1 MDVLPEADQK
11 ATVVR
16 TMFDRI
22 APSYDRMNR
31 IITLGF
37 DRRWRRSLID
47 ALGVDSSDTVLD
59 LACGTGDF
67 AVMARERG
75 ARVIG
80 LDFAGAMLTA
90 ARRRCPETVALVRG
104 DALRLPL
111 ADGSVTVAVSGF
123 ALRNFV
129 AIPPV
134 LEELARVLRPGGRL
148 GLLEVDEP
156 RSGLLR
162 LGHGVYFQRVVPAI
176 GALLSDG
183 SAYRYLPA
191 SAAYLP
197 EGEGLR
203 AMLEEAG
210 FTSIEKRSHLGG
222 AAQSIM
228 AVRA

>member
-1 MDVLPEADQK
+1 MNVLPQADEK

-31 IITLGF
+31 LITLGF
-37 DRRWRRSLID
+37 DQRWRRALID
-47 ALGVDSSDTVLD
+47 SLGVDSADTVLD

-67 AVMARERG
+67 ALIARERG
-75 ARVIG
+75 AQVVG

-90 ARRRCPETVALVRG
+90 ARERCPDAIGLVRG

-111 ADGSVTVAVSGF
+111 ASGSVSVAVSGF

-134 LEELARVLRPGGRL
+134 LEELARVLRPGGRV

-162 LGHGVYFQRVVPAI
+162 LGHGLYFQRVVPAL

-183 SAYRYLPA
+183 RAYRYLPA

-197 EGEGLR
+197 DGEGLR

-222 AAQSIM
+222 AAQSIT

>member
-1 MDVLPEADQK
+1 MDALPEADEK
-11 ATVVR
+11 AAAVR
-16 TMFDRI
+16 SMFDRI

-37 DRRWRRSLID
+37 DQRWRRSLID
-47 ALGVDSSDTVLD
+47 ALGVDGSDTVLD

-67 AVMARERG
+67 ALMARERG

-80 LDFAGAMLTA
+80 LDFAGAMLAA
-90 ARRRCPETVALVRG
+90 ARERCPEAVTLVRG

-111 ADGSVTVAVSGF
+111 ADGSVSVAVSGF

-134 LEELARVLRPGGRL
+134 LDELARVLRPGGRI

-162 LGHGVYFQRVVPAI
+162 LGHGVYFQRVVPAL

-183 SAYRYLPA
+183 RAYRYLPA

-197 EGEGLR
+197 DGEGLR
-203 AMLEEAG
+203 DMLAGAG

-222 AAQSIM
+222 AAQSIT
-228 AVRA
+228 AARA

>member
-1 MDVLPEADQK
+1 MYVLPEADQK
-11 ATVVR
+11 AAVVR

-37 DRRWRRSLID
+37 DQRWRRSLIA
-47 ALGVDSSDTVLD
+47 ALGVDGSDTVLD

-67 AVMARERG
+67 ALMARERG

-90 ARRRCPETVALVRG
+90 ARRRCPDTVALVRG

-111 ADGSVTVAVSGF
+111 ADGSATVAVSGF

-134 LEELARVLRPGGRL
+134 LEELARVLRPGGRV

-162 LGHGVYFQRVVPAI
+162 FGHGVYFQRVVPAI

-197 EGEGLR
+197 DGEGLR
-203 AMLEEAG
+203 TMLAEAG

-222 AAQSIM
+222 AAQSIL

>member
-1 MDVLPEADQK
+1 MDALPEADEK
-11 ATVVR
+11 AAAVR
-16 TMFDRI
+16 SMFDRI

-37 DRRWRRSLID
+37 DQRWRRSLID
-47 ALGVDSSDTVLD
+47 ALGVDGGDTVLD

-67 AVMARERG
+67 ALMARERG

-80 LDFAGAMLTA
+80 LDFAGAMLAA
-90 ARRRCPETVALVRG
+90 ARERCPEAVTLVRG

-111 ADGSVTVAVSGF
+111 ADGSVSVAVSGF

-134 LEELARVLRPGGRL
+134 LDELARVLRPGGRV

-156 RSGLLR
+156 RSRLLR
-162 LGHGVYFQRVVPAI
+162 LGHGVYFQRVVPAL

-183 SAYRYLPA
+183 RAYRYLPA

-197 EGEGLR
+197 DGEGLR
-203 AMLEEAG
+203 DMLARAG

-222 AAQSIM
+222 AAQSIT
-228 AVRA
+228 AARA